1 MSALTNPDAFIQSLF
16 APLPDD
22 AEPVMT
28 IEDEREWRKEIKE
41 AWWRARVSY
50 EAARHLYDGCYY
62 LRLLDSQK
70 VRVAAFGNLGVDG
83 ATVRNLDCIRKFL
96 EHGLIL
102 TPAPTRE
109 DLLKKKRLAKW
120 WLEHAPDA
128 APRIEAAIAHDEER
142 LARRA
147 KPRRRKMP

>member
-28 IEDEREWRKEIKE
+28 IEEEREWRKEIKE
-41 AWWRARVSY
+41 AWRRAWLSY
-50 EAARHLYDGCYY
+50 EAARHLHDGCWY
-62 LRLLDSQK
+62 LRALDSQR
-70 VRVAAFGNLGVDG
+70 VRVAAFGNFGVDS
-83 ATVRNLDCIRKFL
+83 ATVGNLDCIRKSL

-147 KPRRRKMP
+147 KSRKGERP